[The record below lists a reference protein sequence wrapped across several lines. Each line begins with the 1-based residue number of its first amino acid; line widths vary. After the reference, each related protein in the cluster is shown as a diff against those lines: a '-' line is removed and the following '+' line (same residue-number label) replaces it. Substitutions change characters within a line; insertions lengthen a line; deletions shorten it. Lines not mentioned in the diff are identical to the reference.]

1 MRTLK
6 YLLRK
11 EFRQIFRNTT
21 ILRMIIAMP
30 IIQLLVMPLAAD
42 FEIKNINIAV
52 VDQDK
57 SSYSRHLIDKIIASG
72 YFKLTDYSDSYYNSF
87 KQFEKDKADLIIEI
101 PTRFEADL
109 IRNNTNNLFVA
120 VNAINGT
127 KATVGSAYLNN
138 IISDYNGEVRLKWNT
153 PARFSATPTIEIIS
167 LNWFNPFLNYQFY
180 MVPGILVVL
189 VTMVGAYMCALNI
202 VKEKEVGTIEQINVT
217 PVRKVYFIL
226 GKLIPFWVIGMFVF
240 SLGLFG
246 VARLVYQIVPL
257 GSLFTLYLFLSI
269 YLIAL
274 LGIGLLIS
282 TYSSNQQQAM
292 SVAFFFM
299 MIFMLMSGLF
309 TSVDSMPQWA
319 KWIAACNPVTYFID
333 VVRLVILK
341 GSAVSQIKT
350 QFLVI
355 SGMAIFFNTWAIL
368 NYRKTT

>member
-1 MRTLK
+1 
-6 YLLRK
+6 
-11 EFRQIFRNTT
+11 
-21 ILRMIIAMP
+21 
-30 IIQLLVMPLAAD
+30 
-42 FEIKNINIAV
+42 
-52 VDQDK
+52 
-57 SSYSRHLIDKIIASG
+57 
-72 YFKLTDYSDSYYNSF
+72 
-87 KQFEKDKADLIIEI
+87 
-101 PTRFEADL
+101 
-109 IRNNTNNLFVA
+109 
-120 VNAINGT
+120 
-127 KATVGSAYLNN
+127 
-138 IISDYNGEVRLKWNT
+138 
-153 PARFSATPTIEIIS
+153 
-167 LNWFNPFLNYQFY
+167 
-180 MVPGILVVL
+180 
-189 VTMVGAYMCALNI
+189 
-202 VKEKEVGTIEQINVT
+202 
-217 PVRKVYFIL
+217 
-226 GKLIPFWVIGMFVF
+226 MFVF